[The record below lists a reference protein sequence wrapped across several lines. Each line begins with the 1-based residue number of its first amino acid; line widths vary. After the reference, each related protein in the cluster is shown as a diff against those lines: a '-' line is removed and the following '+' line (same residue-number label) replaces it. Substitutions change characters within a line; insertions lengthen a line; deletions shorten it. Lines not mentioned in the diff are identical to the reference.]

1 MRLSLFK
8 ALFNVNNAV
17 FEGVEV
23 KQSPDGVVSIFFD
36 VRPYKRFSHICPH
49 CGRVCPGYDR
59 GAPRLWRSLD
69 FAGALVY
76 LRSAVPRVCCPEHG
90 VVTAAVPWAFVD
102 SGFTRDFDL
111 QVAWTARYLPRS
123 RIAELMRI
131 DWDTVGRCVKR
142 AQAHLDPNAEKRRLS
157 GLVRIGVDETSYR
170 KGHKYITVVVNHDT
184 GEVVWVHDGHG
195 KSVFELFFK
204 QLTPEQRASILFVSG
219 DGARWIDDCI
229 AEYVPQAQRCVDPFH
244 VVQWS
249 MDSLDKVRLQ
259 IWRDIRKEN
268 QKISKEIKGEG
279 KEHLKETLKEGESN
293 ARAIKASAYALG
305 KAPEHLTDLQQS
317 RLELIAATQPVLYRA
332 YRLKEEL
339 RLILKMPLE
348 PARDCLKKWYWRA
361 SHSRI
366 EPMKELARKIKRHT
380 GNILNTI
387 EHGLSNA
394 RIEAT
399 NNTIKLCIRRA
410 YGFRNVENLIP
421 FVMLVCSKVQIPLP
435 NRPLGAGSTHKC
447 A

>member
-1 MRLSLFK
+1 MPFSRASK
-8 ALFNVNNAV
+8 S

-49 CGRVCPGYDR
+49 CGRVYPGYDR

-90 VVTAAVPWAFVD
+90 VVTAAVPWAFVG

-142 AQAHLDPNAEKRRLS
+142 TQAHLDPNAEKRRLS

-195 KSVFELFFK
+195 KSVFELF
-204 QLTPEQRASILFVSG
+204 
-219 DGARWIDDCI
+219 
-229 AEYVPQAQRCVDPFH
+229 
-244 VVQWS
+244 
-249 MDSLDKVRLQ
+249 
-259 IWRDIRKEN
+259 
-268 QKISKEIKGEG
+268 
-279 KEHLKETLKEGESN
+279 
-293 ARAIKASAYALG
+293 
-305 KAPEHLTDLQQS
+305 
-317 RLELIAATQPVLYRA
+317 
-332 YRLKEEL
+332 
-339 RLILKMPLE
+339 
-348 PARDCLKKWYWRA
+348 
-361 SHSRI
+361 
-366 EPMKELARKIKRHT
+366 
-380 GNILNTI
+380 
-387 EHGLSNA
+387 LS
-394 RIEAT
+394 
-399 NNTIKLCIRRA
+399 
-410 YGFRNVENLIP
+410 
-421 FVMLVCSKVQIPLP
+421 S
-435 NRPLGAGSTHKC
+435 
-447 A
+447 

>member
-1 MRLSLFK
+1 
-8 ALFNVNNAV
+8 
-17 FEGVEV
+17 
-23 KQSPDGVVSIFFD
+23 
-36 VRPYKRFSHICPH
+36 
-49 CGRVCPGYDR
+49 
-59 GAPRLWRSLD
+59 
-69 FAGALVY
+69 
-76 LRSAVPRVCCPEHG
+76 
-90 VVTAAVPWAFVD
+90 
-102 SGFTRDFDL
+102 
-111 QVAWTARYLPRS
+111 
-123 RIAELMRI
+123 
-131 DWDTVGRCVKR
+131 
-142 AQAHLDPNAEKRRLS
+142 
-157 GLVRIGVDETSYR
+157 
-170 KGHKYITVVVNHDT
+170 
-184 GEVVWVHDGHG
+184 
-195 KSVFELFFK
+195 
-204 QLTPEQRASILFVSG
+204 
-219 DGARWIDDCI
+219 
-229 AEYVPQAQRCVDPFH
+229 
-244 VVQWS
+244 
-249 MDSLDKVRLQ
+249 MDSLDQVRRQ